1 MCDVARRGCDVAG
14 DLRQHR
20 VRCRS
25 RAGRHR
31 SWWRGEWPSDVA
43 MSCDV
48 RGGRERRGGVASDIA
63 GAASDVAQVA
73 RARERLSDIARASS
87 DIARDIPRGG
97 WRGGDIRKLMFSL
110 CPAPPPCGR
119 PRLGGATWRHRSGG
133 QRSRSA
139 APTSGTMLRHRSGP
153 ERHRSAMLA
162 CDVTMSCDVA
172 RPSQR
177 RSPQPEA
184 AERHRSGLERHRNI
198 APARG
203 GRAKERHRTPAERHR
218 HIAKTRMGDYLR
230 SSGSR
235 SSSSRRSSVVVVV
248 A

>member
-1 MCDVARRGCDVAG
+1 MYDVARRGCDVAG
-14 DLRQHR
+14 DLRPHR

-25 RAGRHR
+25 TPGRHR

-97 WRGGDIRKLMFSL
+97 WRGGDIRKFMFSL
-110 CPAPPPCGR
+110 CPVRREYKGTC
-119 PRLGGATWRHRSGG
+119 LGVQEH
-133 QRSRSA
+133 
-139 APTSGTMLRHRSGP
+139 
-153 ERHRSAMLA
+153 
-162 CDVTMSCDVA
+162 
-172 RPSQR
+172 
-177 RSPQPEA
+177 
-184 AERHRSGLERHRNI
+184 GLGSTR
-198 APARG
+198 ARG
-203 GRAKERHRTPAERHR
+203 YNAASFSRAA
-218 HIAKTRMGDYLR
+218 
-230 SSGSR
+230 
-235 SSSSRRSSVVVVV
+235 SSSLTCSRHSPPAPSSLRP

>member
-31 SWWRGEWPSDVA
+31 SWWRGGWPSDVA

-97 WRGGDIRKLMFSL
+97 WRGGDIRKLVFSL
-110 CPAPPPCGR
+110 CPPPCGR
-119 PRLGGATWRHRSGG
+119 PRLGGRLGDIAQAVS
-133 QRSRSA
+133 
-139 APTSGTMLRHRSGP
+139 
-153 ERHRSAMLA
+153 E
-162 CDVTMSCDVA
+162 VA
-172 RPSQR
+172 RPLRPRERCCDIARAPSDIAQR
-177 RSPQPEA
+177 CWRAMLRCRAMWRGRPSDVLPSPRRPSDIARASSDIATSLPPGA
-184 AERHRSGLERHRNI
+184 AERRSDI
-198 APARG
+198 APL
-203 GRAKERHRTPAERHR
+203 PSD
-218 HIAKTRMGDYLR
+218 IATSP
-230 SSGSR
+230 SSKWTIISR
-235 SSSSRRSSVVVVV
+235 PVPH
-248 A
+248 ACE

>member
-1 MCDVARRGCDVAG
+1 MYDVVRRGCDVAG
-14 DLRQHR
+14 DLRPHR

-97 WRGGDIRKLMFSL
+97 WRGGHKEIDVFFVSS
-110 CPAPPPCGR
+110 PPPVGV
-119 PRLGGATWRHRSGG
+119 PDSGG
-133 QRSRSA
+133 DLATSFRRSA
-139 APTSGTMLRHRSGP
+139 KSLGRSDLGN
-153 ERHRSAMLA
+153 
-162 CDVTMSCDVA
+162 DVA
-172 RPSQR
+172 TSLGPRATSL
-177 RSPQPEA
+177 SDV
-184 AERHRSGLERHRNI
+184 
-198 APARG
+198 G
-203 GRAKERHRTPAERHR
+203 GRCYDVVRCGAAVPATCSP
-218 HIAKTRMGDYLR
+218 A
-230 SSGSR
+230 
-235 SSSSRRSSVVVVV
+235 
-248 A
+248 

>member
-1 MCDVARRGCDVAG
+1 MYDVARRGCDVAG

-31 SWWRGEWPSDVA
+31 SRWRGGWPSDVA

-97 WRGGDIRKLMFSL
+97 WRGGGHKEIDVFFVSS
-110 CPAPPPCGR
+110 PPPCGR
-119 PRLGGATWRHRSGG
+119 PRLGGRLGDIVQAVS
-133 QRSRSA
+133 
-139 APTSGTMLRHRSGP
+139 
-153 ERHRSAMLA
+153 E
-162 CDVTMSCDVA
+162 VA
-172 RPSQR
+172 RPLRPRERCCDIARAPSDIAT
-177 RSPQPEA
+177 SLPPGA
-184 AERHRSGLERHRNI
+184 AERRSDI
-198 APARG
+198 APLPSDIVASP
-203 GRAKERHRTPAERHR
+203 RH
-218 HIAKTRMGDYLR
+218 G
-230 SSGSR
+230 
-235 SSSSRRSSVVVVV
+235 
-248 A
+248 